1 MPKGSDDSWAQK
13 MYNTL
18 LKEQALFKKPK
29 LSNRAFIIHHFGEE
43 VQLKRKDMTRNVTS
57 IISLL

>member
-18 LKEQALFKKPK
+18 LEKHAPFKKPK
-29 LSNRAFIIHHFGEE
+29 LSNRAFIIHHFGDR
-43 VQLKRKDMTRNVTS
+43 VQ
-57 IISLL
+57 

>member
-18 LKEQALFKKPK
+18 LKKQALFEKPK
-29 LSNRAFIIHHFGEE
+29 LSNRAFIIHHFGDK
-43 VQLKRKDMTRNVTS
+43 VQLKKKICT
-57 IISLL
+57 L